1 MTILKLKSGESA
13 KGMLAYCY
21 ENKKGQ
27 DSEIE
32 RCTEFRNSYGFDSY
46 EDVSLAW
53 TMERQGCGKEKG
65 RQYYHGTLSIDPADP
80 RAASLTNKELAD
92 MGESFVKDFAP
103 NHAYAVFVHR
113 DEKHPHVHV
122 LWNSVNLET
131 GKKFHLSNA
140 DLDRSQVIKEKLD
153 LEFGIQS
160 TLIKKAEIQQDR
172 VPPEVLRIIERT
184 DTAYI
189 WTEDLKQR
197 IINSATDSYNISD
210 FKSRIKAVGVEVT
223 ERGAENKFTYSFV
236 DHHGKQRKLRQDKL
250 GENYGRESLNTAI
263 EQRVEHEFS
272 QGEAAKYLSIKHI
285 PVLSASE
292 SVGLRPSHSRGE
304 RSNIETEIVRGAEY
318 SVSEGDYSSR
328 TESINGDKR
337 VALERLSGIL
347 SGDDKAS
354 YDRRPSDTEHK
365 PSNHSYEFE
374 QNHSGTFIKSASG
387 NNFSHEGVLPAA
399 SEVAEAGRKY
409 GDNSFR
415 LSEGNEHQNSL
426 IKSEYGIV
434 GPISKEP
441 GREYQRR
448 VSEHDKKGSAC
459 IDVEKS
465 FFRRDSSLVS
475 GLTGSG
481 SFPSEVS
488 GAQGN
493 SRHLNHPLLLPRRVT
508 DNRSITDQVK
518 EITVNL
524 IEHIKEWRN
533 SVGDK
538 STDKLNKSGNGF
550 DQHQEQSR
558 NSSLYEGMQKELS
571 GSDYFTREDASK
583 RMSGIKRDSSDR
595 ISQCAAATSERIAEF
610 ETNSS
615 TRSRSFEV
623 STDKSLRHVS
633 EKSSEGIAEFERNVR
648 SRNEQTFGEHQK
660 SARDISSKCQAIGKQ
675 VDTRKQ
681 EELKRAKERSLS
693 VKSRGYEMEM

>member
-32 RCTEFRNSYGFDSY
+32 RCTEFRNSYGFDNY

-53 TMERQGCGKEKG
+53 TMERQGCGKERG
-65 RQYYHGTLSIDPADP
+65 RQYYHATLSIDPADP
-80 RAASLTNKELAD
+80 RAASITSKEIAD

-131 GKKFHLSNA
+131 GNKFHLSNA

-160 TLIKKAEIQQDR
+160 TPIKKSEIQQDR
-172 VPPEVLRIIERT
+172 VPPEVLRIIDRT

-197 IINSATDSYNISD
+197 IITTSQEAENISD
-210 FKSRIKAVGVEVT
+210 FMSRIKAAGVEIT
-223 ERGAENKFTYSFV
+223 ERGAESKFTYSFV
-236 DHHGKQRKLRQDKL
+236 DHDGKQRKVRQDKL
-250 GENYGRESLNTAI
+250 GEFYGRDSLNTAI
-263 EQRVEHEFS
+263 DQRIEHELG
-272 QGEAAKYLSIKHI
+272 QGEAAKHLSIKHI

-318 SVSEGDYSSR
+318 SVREGDYSSR

-347 SGDDKAS
+347 SRNDEAS
-354 YDRRPSDTEHK
+354 YGRRPSEKEHN
-365 PSNHSYEFE
+365 PSDRLYEFE
-374 QNHSGTFIKSASG
+374 QNHSGNHIESASG
-387 NNFSHEGVLPAA
+387 NKFSYVGVLSAA
-399 SEVAEAGRKY
+399 SKDAEAVRKY
-409 GDNSFR
+409 GDNSFK
-415 LSEGNEHQNSL
+415 LSEGNDHQNSFD
-426 IKSEYGIV
+426 KSEYGIV
-434 GPISKEP
+434 GPIFKGP

-448 VSEHDKKGSAC
+448 VSEHDKKGSAS
-459 IDVEKS
+459 IDVENS
-465 FFRRDSSLVS
+465 FLRRDSSLVS
-475 GLTGSG
+475 GLAGSG
-481 SFPSEVS
+481 SFPSEAS

-493 SRHLNHPLLLPRRVT
+493 SPLLLPNRVT

-518 EITVNL
+518 EITVHL

-533 SVGDK
+533 SFGDK
-538 STDKLNKSGNGF
+538 STDKLNKSRDGF

-558 NSSLYEGMQKELS
+558 NSRLHEGMQKELS
-571 GSDYFTREDASK
+571 GSDYFTRANASERVSEVK
-583 RMSGIKRDSSDR
+583 RNSSDR
-595 ISQCAAATSERIAEF
+595 ISQCAVASSKRIAEFERDSSTRNRSFEVNTDKSLRHVIEQSSERIAEF
-610 ETNSS
+610 E
-615 TRSRSFEV
+615 RS
-623 STDKSLRHVS
+623 
-633 EKSSEGIAEFERNVR
+633 VR
-648 SRNEQTFGEHQK
+648 DRNEQTFRGYQK
-660 SARDISSKCQAIGKQ
+660 SARFIAEKSQELGRQ

-681 EELKRAKERSLS
+681 QEEVKKTKERSLAS
-693 VKSRGYEMEM
+693 KSRGYEMER